1 MTKVVFL
8 LGACPPKGELCIYS
22 CRFLCTVLAENHALL
37 IAKSCVVLFTVHKL
51 KGFEP
56 VVRLLMLIRA
66 LNKENIMVKEAEEEI
81 EY

>member
-1 MTKVVFL
+1 V
-8 LGACPPKGELCIYS
+8 E
-22 CRFLCTVLAENHALL
+22 
-37 IAKSCVVLFTVHKL
+37 L